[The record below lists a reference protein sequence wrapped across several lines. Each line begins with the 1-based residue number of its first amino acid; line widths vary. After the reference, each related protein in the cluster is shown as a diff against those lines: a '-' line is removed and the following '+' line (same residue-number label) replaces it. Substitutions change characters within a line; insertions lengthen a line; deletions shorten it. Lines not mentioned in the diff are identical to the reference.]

1 MELKVEVEPEL
12 VEPIVDLFQRYG
24 KQSPVVEETGGFN
37 PDDDE
42 SPPEDAPIIV
52 RVFLPVNKGVAK
64 KKSQIEAGFLL
75 LSLIRPLPEI
85 QSREFTDKEWIE
97 QWKATLRPLRIGD
110 RFVVTS
116 PEQPTFGES
125 SDISIILDQGL
136 AFGTGYHP
144 TTQMC
149 LAALASIMKPGLT
162 VLDLGTG
169 SGILAIAAA
178 KLGAAQVLSVDTDAQ
193 SITAARKNVRLN
205 GLSKKVRVIKGTLP
219 LQDVDG
225 FEVVLAN
232 ISASVLKR
240 LSEPLAR
247 CLIPNGLLVASGFIE
262 ERSDEV
268 EKALLDSGFQIL
280 TGWRQEDWVT
290 FLLKRS

>member
-240 LSEPLAR
+240 LSEPLAL

>member
-42 SPPEDAPIIV
+42 SPPEDVPIIV

-64 KKSQIEAGFLL
+64 KKSQIEAGYLL

-110 RFVVTS
+110 QFIVTS

-149 LAALASIMKPGLT
+149 LTALASIMKPGLT

-169 SGILAIAAA
+169 SGILSIAAA
-178 KLGAAQVLSVDTDAQ
+178 KLGAAKVLSVDTDAQ
-193 SITAARKNVRLN
+193 SISAARKNVRLN
-205 GLSKKVRVIKGTLP
+205 GLSKQVRVIKGTLP

-232 ISASVLKR
+232 ISASVLIR
-240 LSEPLAR
+240 LSEPLAL

-268 EKALLDSGFQIL
+268 EKALLDSRFQIL
-280 TGWRQEDWVT
+280 TVWRQEDWVT
-290 FLLKRS
+290 FLLRRS